1 MHNYYYSEWDG
12 SQEFEELDSDQLMDE
27 LGKQVFR
34 HGNLTD
40 ALRAMQRFGINNQGR
55 RMPNLDQLLQRLRQ
69 MRQDQL
75 SRYNLDSMM
84 DEIKQKLDH
93 ILDTERQGIQKKLDE
108 SSEKIQKSDG
118 DLTSDIQEKLLKNI
132 QDRAAQNLAKL
143 DELPQDTG
151 GRIKGLSDYDF
162 MDEDARRQFN
172 ELIDMLKKR
181 AMEQFGKDMVQQ
193 LKNMDPESLARMRNM
208 IESLNQMLEQR
219 MRGEEPDFDGFMQQF
234 GDFFGDNPPRSL
246 DELIER
252 LQRQIAQAQ
261 SLMESLSP
269 EIQQELQELMDSML
283 DNVTKQELVK
293 MASYMERLFPSEYLQ
308 QHYPFSGDESVSYEE
323 AMKLIHLR

>member
-1 MHNYYYSEWDG
+1 MNNYYYSEWDG
-12 SQEFEELDSDQLMDE
+12 SQDHEELDSDQLMDE

-34 HGNLTD
+34 YGNLTD
-40 ALRAMQRFGINNQGR
+40 ALRAMQRSGINKQGR
-55 RMPNLDQLLQRLRQ
+55 QMPNLDQLLHKLRQ

-84 DEIKQKLDH
+84 DEIKQKLDQ

-108 SSEKIQKSDG
+108 AEGKTKKGDG
-118 DLTSDIQEKLLKNI
+118 ELAPDIQERLLKNI
-132 QDRAAQNLAKL
+132 QDRAAQNLSKL

-151 GRIKGLSDYDF
+151 GRIKGLTDYDF
-162 MDEDARRQFN
+162 MDEDARSQFN
-172 ELIDMLKKR
+172 ELLDMLKKR
-181 AMEQFGKDMVQQ
+181 AMEQFGKDMVQR
-193 LKNMDPESLARMRNM
+193 LKSMDADSLARMRNM
-208 IESLNQMLEQR
+208 IESLNQMMEQR
-219 MRGEEPDFDGFMQQF
+219 MRGEEPDFDRFMQQF
-234 GDFFGDNPPRSL
+234 GDFFGDNPPRNL

-283 DNVTKQELVK
+283 DNVTKQELAR
-293 MASYMERLFPSEYLQ
+293 MASYMERLFPSDGLQ
-308 QHYPFSGDESVSYEE
+308 QRYPFSGDESVY
-323 AMKLIHLR
+323 